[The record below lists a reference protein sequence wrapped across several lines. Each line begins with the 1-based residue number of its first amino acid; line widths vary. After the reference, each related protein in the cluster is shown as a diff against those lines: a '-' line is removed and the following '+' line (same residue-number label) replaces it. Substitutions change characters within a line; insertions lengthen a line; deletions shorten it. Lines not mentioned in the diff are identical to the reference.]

1 MNVFSLLS
9 FSMSKLGELLTKIP
23 IGQLDKTFPEQVP
36 EKLVRTIPLPSMP
49 VSGLLCWLEMILF
62 LITDNGEAII
72 PEAPPIK
79 VFPIAS

>member
-36 EKLVRTIPLPSMP
+36 EKLVKTIPLPSIP
-49 VSGLLCWLEMILF
+49 VSGLLC
-62 LITDNGEAII
+62 
-72 PEAPPIK
+72 
-79 VFPIAS
+79 